1 MKASLS
7 RTVTITLAADRSAPY
22 DRPVMRARFSVS
34 RSLLFLALLG
44 YLAWVVFPMIWVAY
58 SSLKPN
64 DAIFRDAFALPAG
77 DNIVWANYS
86 RAWREAHFSAYFMN
100 SLIVTTVSVAGI
112 LLLGS
117 MAAYALSRFYHPLGQ
132 ATYLL
137 FLAGLMVPV
146 QLSIIPLFFELRAL
160 GLLNSRV
167 GLILVY
173 IANGLPF
180 AIFILAG
187 FFRALP
193 RSLYEAAVV
202 DGCNE
207 VSAFWRVLL
216 PLARPGLITVAIFQ
230 FIGIWKE
237 YFFAFMFT
245 SGSQSEGMRTL
256 PLGLANL
263 SLVAQY
269 RNDYGI
275 LFAGI
280 VVVTIPI
287 LLVYLALQKHLVK
300 GVTAGALKG

>member
-1 MKASLS
+1 MP
-7 RTVTITLAADRSAPY
+7 RT
-22 DRPVMRARFSVS
+22 RFTVS
-34 RSLLFLALLG
+34 RGLLFAALAT
-44 YLAWVVFPMIWVAY
+44 YLVWVVFPMVWVAY

-64 DAIFRDAFALPAG
+64 EAIFRDAFALPLSDEMA
-77 DNIVWANYS
+77 WSNYT
-86 RAWREAHFSAYFMN
+86 RAWREAHFGGYFLN
-100 SLIVTTVSVAGI
+100 SLMVTGVSVFGI

-117 MAAYALSRFYHPLGQ
+117 MAAYALSRFYHPLGE
-132 ATYLL
+132 ATYWL

-146 QLSIIPLFFELRAL
+146 QLSIIPLFFELRAM
-160 GLLNSRV
+160 GLLNSRF

-180 AIFILAG
+180 AVFILAG

-207 VSAFWRVLL
+207 SSAFWRVLL
-216 PLARPGLITVAIFQ
+216 PLAKPGLVTVAIFQ

-245 SGSQSEGMRTL
+245 SGSQSESVRTL

-269 RNDYGI
+269 QNDYGS

-280 VVVTIPI
+280 VIVTLPI
-287 LLVYLALQKHLVK
+287 LVIYVALQKHLVK